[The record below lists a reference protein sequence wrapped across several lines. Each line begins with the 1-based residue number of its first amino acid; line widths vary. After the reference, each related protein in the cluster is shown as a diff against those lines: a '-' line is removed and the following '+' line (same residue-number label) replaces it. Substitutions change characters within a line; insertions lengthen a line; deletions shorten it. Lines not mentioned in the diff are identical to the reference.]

1 MGLDMYLSAKKYIN
15 KIDWSVLDRQLNEG
29 RDTDYSEATRP
40 EYKNVIEVSGL
51 SHVENPADVYGASV
65 SVNCAYWRKS
75 NQIHKWFVDNVQNG
89 EDDCGEYY
97 VSHDRLKQL
106 LTACRQ
112 ALFHKDPNYLPP
124 QSGFFFGNTDINQYY
139 WEDIKDTI
147 KQLSKLTDLPD
158 FEQLS
163 FYYQSSW

>member
-1 MGLDMYLSAKKYIN
+1 MGLDMYLSARKYIN
-15 KIDWSVLDRQLNEG
+15 KIDWNLLNVNSDLAIQDATIPQYDEIVKIAGLD
-29 RDTDYSEATRP
+29 
-40 EYKNVIEVSGL
+40 
-51 SHVENPADVYGASV
+51 HVENKKDVYGANV

-124 QSGFFFGNTDINQYY
+124 QSGFFFGNTDINEYY
-139 WEDIKDTI
+139 WGDIKDTI
-147 KQLSKLTDLPD
+147 KQLSRLTELPD
-158 FEQLS
+158 FEDLS